1 MESNLRKFR
10 RLIEPHVSILYSAAF
25 RLTGT
30 QDEAEDLLQETLLR
44 AYKSLDLLVDERN
57 PAGWAYTILKNTFL
71 NRSKKNLH
79 VARPLNDP
87 EFVNQIPSIDE
98 HNGGGDGLDDK
109 LQKALGELSE
119 EMRLV
124 LVAREVEGLSYQE
137 IADIHGLSLG
147 TVKSRINRGREK
159 LRELYLRNSD

>member
-79 VARPLNDP
+79 V
-87 EFVNQIPSIDE
+87 
-98 HNGGGDGLDDK
+98 
-109 LQKALGELSE
+109 
-119 EMRLV
+119 
-124 LVAREVEGLSYQE
+124 
-137 IADIHGLSLG
+137 
-147 TVKSRINRGREK
+147 
-159 LRELYLRNSD
+159 